1 MIDLKMYQKRVAQLY
16 NDERK
21 WWRKELEKQAT
32 KAGFVLDVALDEIL
46 PYTQAQFGK
55 WLWTQ
60 IQLGV
65 ILCPYCGAPIDILS
79 MELDHKTPKRRHG
92 GPELANKHCI
102 CKKCNG
108 SKGDFTHEE
117 YVEIVKFMQGPGAP
131 FRQRLEGVMRNGG
144 IGNMMRNFPR
154 KDAKGVK
161 KPAKQ
166 EAIYFAELPEF

>member
-1 MIDLKMYQKRVAQLY
+1 MIDLKHYQKRVAQLY
-16 NDERK
+16 NHDRER
-21 WWRKELEKQAT
+21 WRK
-32 KAGFVLDVALDEIL
+32 VLQKGVPKGVLLDIAPADVL

-60 IQLGV
+60 IQFGA

-79 MELDHKTPKRRHG
+79 MELDHKTPLRRHG
-92 GPELANKHCI
+92 GPELSNKQVI
-102 CKKCNG
+102 CRKCNG

-117 YVEIVKFMQGPGAP
+117 YVEIVMFMQGPGAP

>member
-1 MIDLKMYQKRVAQLY
+1 MIDLKHYQKRVAQLY

-55 WLWTQ
+55 WLWTK

-92 GPELANKHCI
+92 GPELSNKQVI
-102 CKKCNG
+102 CRKCNG

-117 YVEIVKFMQGPGAP
+117 YVEIVNFMQGPGAP

-144 IGNMMRNFPR
+144 MATMLRFFPR
-154 KDAKGVK
+154 DKGKKAAKENA
-161 KPAKQ
+161 P
-166 EAIYFAELPEF
+166 EPLYFSELGEF